1 MYILDSCVI
10 IQQLLPL
17 LLPTEIVQPK
27 LLIGPCGLA
36 PCPAGHYANRHI
48 PAPSPPSSG
57 CYCDGYTQNCS
68 TNTCKANGYGSAP
81 KPTPRPTPKPVS
93 KPKPRPKPR
102 PSPSKPKPKPKPRPS
117 SSEVRKWEQN
127 EKAIKMKINDIPSE
141 CYLHKFDVAINSVAL
156 RGSHFFLSAT
166 ASDKK
171 TLDLNDK
178 CPNTLLFASID
189 GKKVM
194 YHVPKDESFDDFFY
208 THRLGTATLKD
219 IIDAEQKVKAV
230 DDSDYDL
237 TKNSCVH
244 YAGSVWRELQFDET
258 PELADFLIENLLRD
272 DGLIDIAHQKVAM
285 GGLRVLSKYLIDE
298 DSFENYVKETVVSQL
313 VIQE

>member
-1 MYILDSCVI
+1 MLILICYQSSVTFGC
-10 IQQLLPL
+10 L
-17 LLPTEIVQPK
+17 LLSLTKTTQRK
-27 LLIGPCGLA
+27 LKFCFKPPCNGSSSTTSRGTNCK
-36 PCPAGHYANRHI
+36 CPD
-48 PAPSPPSSG
+48 PFDDCPESW
-57 CYCDGYTQNCS
+57 CV
-68 TNTCKANGYGSAP
+68 ANGYGSFSEPTP
-81 KPTPRPTPKPVS
+81 KPTIATRRPTPKPVS
-93 KPKPRPKPR
+93 KPKPRPR

-171 TLDLNDK
+171 TLDLDDK

-244 YAGSVWRELQFDET
+244 YAGSIWRELQFDET